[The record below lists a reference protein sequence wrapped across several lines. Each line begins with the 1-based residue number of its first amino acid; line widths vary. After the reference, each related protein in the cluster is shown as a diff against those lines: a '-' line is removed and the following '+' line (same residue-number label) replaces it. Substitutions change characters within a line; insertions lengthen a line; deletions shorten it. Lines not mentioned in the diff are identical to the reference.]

1 MNDLN
6 NNSLEDDFKLI
17 EKVADKVHDV
27 WAKWMKYQFSKCHR
41 VIVNNGEPPIN
52 LFNETGDLLIPK
64 ELVDR
69 WTRQMNT
76 PYEEL
81 LESEKKSDRELAIEY
96 INLLHLELNK
106 LP

>member
-6 NNSLEDDFKLI
+6 NNSLENDFKLI

-27 WAKWMKYQFSKCHR
+27 WAKWMKCQFSKCQQ
-41 VIVNNGEPPIN
+41 VIANDNKQSVI
-52 LFNETGDLLIPK
+52 LFNETGDLLITK

-81 LESEKKSDRELAIEY
+81 PESEKKSDRELAIEY